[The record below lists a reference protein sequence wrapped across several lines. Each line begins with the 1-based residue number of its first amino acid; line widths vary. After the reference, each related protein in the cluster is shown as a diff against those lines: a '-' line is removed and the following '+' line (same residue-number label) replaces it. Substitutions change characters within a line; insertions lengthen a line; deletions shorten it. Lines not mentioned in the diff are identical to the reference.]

1 MSSKKYTK
9 NQLIQIAKK
18 NNISLK
24 NRENKMKTK
33 EQLFGSL
40 NRKKLLKGGMSN
52 DFKIELKKFLIIIK
66 QKIEDDF
73 NKGSNYDWGKYIK
86 QEVDKTFFN
95 NPKSK
100 YKNERP
106 TKKEVFNITI
116 EILKEKENTNG
127 YSLNNNLKN
136 VTEKQIDIITDI
148 RSDKLNPPKIIDTTS
163 LKSNIILKNIK
174 PNSNVNNNAKSHNKK
189 PNEEIV
195 SNNKSTK
202 EIEFSKKYNIID
214 IDFNIGPLSFISLSI
229 IYGKLDNVLEIKNI
243 KDILTKQ
250 YPIVKGMS
258 LNSIGYCIFTNDD
271 VNLNKILAKFYNEKL
286 VAAKLDDK
294 EKEVIEQGALDFAL
308 NKYYDYKEEWKT
320 KKNKDG
326 QKSDKNLT
334 NLKKSYNIVMDLYN
348 YYKYHNMTDFC
359 KSYLLMSKTI
369 NESFSATSTRSKYTF
384 GTLKKNTN
392 ENREK
397 LNKITDII
405 IGKATNRIKIQ
416 SGGFFKKAICVIG
429 YFIIDII
436 FALLIVSIFFLTA
449 GEGAY
454 EIPFMSFDYSTTF
467 SECISQKKN
476 NTNAK
481 SNVKKQSSNVHNNRE
496 KGELRKPLIGFNN
509 N

>member
-195 SNNKSTK
+195 SNNK
-202 EIEFSKKYNIID
+202 
-214 IDFNIGPLSFISLSI
+214 
-229 IYGKLDNVLEIKNI
+229 
-243 KDILTKQ
+243 
-250 YPIVKGMS
+250 
-258 LNSIGYCIFTNDD
+258 
-271 VNLNKILAKFYNEKL
+271 
-286 VAAKLDDK
+286 
-294 EKEVIEQGALDFAL
+294 
-308 NKYYDYKEEWKT
+308 
-320 KKNKDG
+320 
-326 QKSDKNLT
+326 
-334 NLKKSYNIVMDLYN
+334 
-348 YYKYHNMTDFC
+348 
-359 KSYLLMSKTI
+359 
-369 NESFSATSTRSKYTF
+369 
-384 GTLKKNTN
+384 
-392 ENREK
+392 
-397 LNKITDII
+397 
-405 IGKATNRIKIQ
+405 
-416 SGGFFKKAICVIG
+416 
-429 YFIIDII
+429 
-436 FALLIVSIFFLTA
+436 
-449 GEGAY
+449 
-454 EIPFMSFDYSTTF
+454 
-467 SECISQKKN
+467 
-476 NTNAK
+476 
-481 SNVKKQSSNVHNNRE
+481 
-496 KGELRKPLIGFNN
+496 
-509 N
+509 